1 MYQFFILFHKTYKPP
16 FRGWL
21 STATTSRN
29 HAAIPQKEAI
39 ESPEMERFW
48 LIKYQR
54 NKGGKIVET
63 CFENSMSDPQ
73 RVSRRFF
80 LPCIAFIKII
90 KIVIKWFRG
99 QIVVSQMA
107 RKGNLQAVSS
117 LFAVQFSERSGLVKD
132 VKAAE
137 SVLRNYETATPT
149 RFSCFKANKG
159 FGNTGERFPIN
170 KK

>member
-54 NKGGKIVET
+54 NKGGKIVVT
-63 CFENSMSDPQ
+63 CFENSVLHH
-73 RVSRRFF
+73 RIVSARQLLSGFED
-80 LPCIAFIKII
+80 K
-90 KIVIKWFRG
+90 
-99 QIVVSQMA
+99 VVFSRMA
-107 RKGNLQAVSS
+107 RKLNLQAVSS
-117 LFAVQFSERSGLVKD
+117 LFAPRYSEKRCIIVTFSSGKLTNLLFVD
-132 VKAAE
+132 
-137 SVLRNYETATPT
+137 S
-149 RFSCFKANKG
+149 
-159 FGNTGERFPIN
+159 
-170 KK
+170 